1 MISSTSSSSPSPSTK
16 KLSAKNIIVGGGSKK
31 KEEDDKKGKKRDG
44 DDDDDKEEEKEDD
57 AGAVGVDVDDAIEN
71 NEETVQMT
79 LENLKLAREEE
90 YKRARAEIFGNEGDE
105 GEGERE
111 KVLSL
116 DENDLSKKKVSEDD
130 AGEGKNM
137 QDEEETKK
145 EASDTTTTTSTTTND
160 NNNYNNN
167 NNNNINNTKAISR
180 NMHAD
185 KNDPDFTRRGGGGGR
200 GRGRGGR
207 GGEEEACIRWIPL
220 CSASISVPNA
230 TNAVSKCSLWIR
242 SAELYVS
249 RGRRS
254 LQCGGI

>member
-1 MISSTSSSSPSPSTK
+1 MGIKKKARRNKRAKTKNQSSSRAVREKSQRSHSLK
-16 KLSAKNIIVGGGSKK
+16 SLFC
-31 KEEDDKKGKKRDG
+31 RFR
-44 DDDDDKEEEKEDD
+44 DDDNDLLDIFFLPFSIDEEVVREEHHRRRRFEEEKEDD

-116 DENDLSKKKVSEDD
+116 DENDLSKKKVSDD
-130 AGEGKNM
+130 GAGEGKNM

-160 NNNYNNN
+160 NNNNNN
-167 NNNNINNTKAISR
+167 ININNTKAIS
-180 NMHAD
+180 
-185 KNDPDFTRRGGGGGR
+185 
-200 GRGRGGR
+200 
-207 GGEEEACIRWIPL
+207 
-220 CSASISVPNA
+220 
-230 TNAVSKCSLWIR
+230 
-242 SAELYVS
+242 
-249 RGRRS
+249 
-254 LQCGGI
+254 